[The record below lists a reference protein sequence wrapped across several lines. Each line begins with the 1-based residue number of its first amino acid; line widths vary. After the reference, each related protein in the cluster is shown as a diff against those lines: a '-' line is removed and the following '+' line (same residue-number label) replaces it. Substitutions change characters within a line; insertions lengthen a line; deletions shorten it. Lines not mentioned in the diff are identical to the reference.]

1 MTQSRVSWLA
11 VFLSFA
17 GAAVF
22 ELLVMPQAMLFLRPE
37 WMVLTLIYWLLRHPE
52 RIGLL
57 TAFVVGL
64 VMDVISGSYL
74 GVHIIAC
81 CVISYLVLTMH
92 QRLKMFPV
100 LQQSLVI
107 FFIISIVLMIVLTIR
122 ASLGVADNSLAYL
135 WAAASSAVVW
145 PFVLIFTDRLVFAL
159 R

>member
-52 RIGLL
+52 RVGLL

-122 ASLGVADNSLAYL
+122 ASLGVADNSLSYL

-145 PFVLIFTDRLVFAL
+145 PFVLILTDRLVFAL